1 MMDADPDSVMVVHGG
16 GMYCPR
22 GSDLVVAKKKTL
34 ERWVRNYWNLPIH
47 VRKRIV
53 LENCERCYSVDDL
66 LPICLANGIPLVLDI
81 HHYDCYSKYHPDE
94 VQTPLDV
101 LFPDIIKTWA
111 PNPRNGVEVNRR
123 MKLHISE
130 QGEGRCGH
138 HSDYIE
144 RIPQFLFEFSKLAPF
159 DLMIEAK
166 MKERAIQKLYQ
177 LYPELVPDTM
187 IILKRK

>member
-1 MMDADPDSVMVVHGG
+1 
-16 GMYCPR
+16 
-22 GSDLVVAKKKTL
+22 L

-66 LPICLANGIPLVLDI
+66 LPICLHNGIPLVLDI
-81 HHYDCYSKYHPDE
+81 HHYACYSKYHPGE

-111 PNPRNGVEVNRR
+111 PNPRNGVDVHRR
-123 MKLHISE
+123 IKIHISE
-130 QGEGRCGH
+130 QGEGKIGH

-144 RIPQFLFEFSKLAPF
+144 RIPQFLFDFSRIQPF

-166 MKERAIQKLYQ
+166 MKERAIQKLYE

-187 IILKRK
+187 IVLRKKE